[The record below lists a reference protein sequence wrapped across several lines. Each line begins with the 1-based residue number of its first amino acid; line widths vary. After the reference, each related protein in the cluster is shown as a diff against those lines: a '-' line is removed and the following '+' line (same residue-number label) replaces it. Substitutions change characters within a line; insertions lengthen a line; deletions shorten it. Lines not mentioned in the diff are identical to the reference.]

1 MSTCPFLAE
10 VGADVLPFVS
20 DVGRQRARGWA
31 QHSCITSAPAAVLSC
46 SSTQPGLWIRPPFPH
61 KE

>member
-20 DVGRQRARGWA
+20 DVARQQARGRA
-31 QHSCITSAPAAVLSC
+31 QQPGGSVHYLSSC
-46 SSTQPGLWIRPPFPH
+46 SSAEL
-61 KE
+61 